1 METVALIDLVVVFSS
16 ALVVGT
22 IIRYAI
28 PGRIKHG
35 LLLIPS
41 FAIVFALLV
50 WEISVWAGVGGEFA
64 QLAWLILLVVT
75 AGVTLAFTLILVRRR
90 THSDDAM
97 LASALTGI
105 RSL

>member
-50 WEISVWAGVGGEFA
+50 WEISVWAGIGGEFA

>member
-28 PGRIKHG
+28 PARIKHG

>member
-75 AGVTLAFTLILVRRR
+75 AGVTLAFTLSLVRRR

>member
-1 METVALIDLVVVFSS
+1 MDTVALIDLVVVFSS

-35 LLLIPS
+35 LMLVPA

-50 WEISVWAGVGGEFA
+50 WEISVWAGLGGEFA
-64 QLAWLILLVVT
+64 QLAWLILLVIT
-75 AGVTLAFTLILVRRR
+75 AGATVAFTLLLVRRR
-90 THSDDAM
+90 NHADDEM
-97 LASALTGI
+97 LASALAGI
-105 RSL
+105 RAL

>member
-97 LASALTGI
+97 LASALNGI